1 MASASSSSVLS
12 SPRMRGAHRAVR
24 RPENMQRII
33 PADAGSTRSCV
44 SPICGMKDRPRGCGE
59 HLVFSF
65 FYRRETRIIPAD
77 AGSTLL
83 FEEDG
88 LVHED
93 HPRGCGE
100 HRSSSSRY
108 QR

>member
-1 MASASSSSVLS
+1 
-12 SPRMRGAHRAVR
+12 MRGAQVSSAIGGL
-24 RPENMQRII
+24 MKGII